1 MTKNIDEVENL
12 EPEEISEDE
21 FYQISCEYIANNNIY
36 RNMEMQINNIFNN

>member
-21 FYQISCEYIANNNIY
+21 FYQISREYITNNSIY
-36 RNMEMQINNIFNN
+36 RNMEMQLKNILNN